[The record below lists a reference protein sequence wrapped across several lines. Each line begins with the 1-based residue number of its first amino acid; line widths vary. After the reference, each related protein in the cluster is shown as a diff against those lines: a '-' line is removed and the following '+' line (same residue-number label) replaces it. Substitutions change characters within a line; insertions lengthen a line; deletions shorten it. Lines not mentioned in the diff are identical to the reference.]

1 MADDI
6 ASIINVTNLYAVAVD
21 SHRYDLFARVFA
33 ADIHCDFG
41 GGPGAAFTDLATL
54 QAVFKDIHAVFSATQ
69 HMVQGHAVTVDG
81 DSAHCFS
88 YVSARFR
95 RGLDDGEGV
104 FESTGW
110 YDDVLVR
117 TADGWRIRERVSRMV
132 TYGGDIRVMQA
143 MPGVD
148 TNYTLLSLA
157 EEAAGGRIKFLSQA

>member
-21 SHRYDLFARVFA
+21 SHRYDLFAQVFA
-33 ADIHCDFG
+33 EDIHCDFG

-69 HMVQGHAVTVDG
+69 HMVLGHTVTVNG
-81 DSAHCFS
+81 DAAHCFS

-95 RGLDDGEGV
+95 RGLEDGEGV

-148 TNYTLLSLA
+148 TNYVLLSLA
-157 EEAAGGRIKFLSQA
+157 EEAAGGRIKFLSQV